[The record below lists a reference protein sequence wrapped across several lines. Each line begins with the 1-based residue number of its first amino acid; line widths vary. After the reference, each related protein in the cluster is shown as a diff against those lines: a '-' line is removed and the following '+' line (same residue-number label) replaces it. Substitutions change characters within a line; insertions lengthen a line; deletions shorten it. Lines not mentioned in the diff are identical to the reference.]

1 MLMIKI
7 NISSEILWGEY
18 PTAMPLP
25 KDISELS
32 EVSNAIFEDI
42 TLFWH
47 ARQAINC
54 WDCSFKVGEMME
66 ADSESAGVGMD
77 VIK

>member
-1 MLMIKI
+1 M
-7 NISSEILWGEY
+7 
-18 PTAMPLP
+18 TLP

-32 EVSNAIFEDI
+32 EVSNVIFEDI

-54 WDCSFKVGEMME
+54 WDCSFKVDKMKEV
-66 ADSESAGVGMD
+66 DSELARGGDRGTLIEKQM
-77 VIK
+77 